1 MLALDMD
8 GTLLDEEYAIDPR
21 TAQKLAA
28 LSAGGVE
35 LILCSGRRFCA
46 AVGYAKELGLSG
58 FIVVNNGT
66 IVKEVSTGRTLY
78 ADYFPRDQLPPLLDL
93 LEEFGL
99 PAVLLTDDY
108 PDYDFWVEPAEDSNE
123 YHREFVNR
131 NRDMARVVENLA
143 DAPCAKAVQVNVF
156 HTYATLTA
164 AEKRIREAMNGK
176 VGTAIIRHLK
186 YRASSLDIVSPTASK
201 WKALQWLA
209 RRRGIEPEEIVAIGD
224 DANDVEMV
232 RAAGYGVAV
241 ANALDEVKAVA
252 DYVTKHPRNLGVE
265 EAIGV
270 LFP

>member
-1 MLALDMD
+1 MD
-8 GTLLDEEYAIDPR
+8 GTLLNEDYAIDPQ

-28 LSAGGVE
+28 LSHGGVE
-35 LILCSGRRFCA
+35 LVLCSGRRFCA

-58 FIVVNNGT
+58 PIVVNNGT
-66 IVKEVSTGRTLY
+66 IVKEVATGRTLY
-78 ADYFPRDQLPPLLDL
+78 ADYFPGEQLPAL
-93 LEEFGL
+93 LELLREIGL

-108 PDYDFWVEPAEDSNE
+108 PDYDFWVEPAQDSNE

-131 NRDMARVVENLA
+131 NRDMARVVENLV
-143 DAPCAKAVQVNVF
+143 DAPCGKAVQVNVF
-156 HTYATLTA
+156 HTYPTLLA
-164 AEKRIREAMNGK
+164 AEKKVREAMNGK

-209 RRRGIEPEEIVAIGD
+209 RQRGIEPEEIVAVGD

-252 DYVTKHPRNLGVE
+252 DYVTKQPRNRGVE
-265 EAIGV
+265 EAARL
-270 LFP
+270 LFGAWL